1 MKKSYLLLIL
11 FFLFSALLLSSCAP
25 AALTADQVI
34 QKMADNG
41 KNLKTG
47 QISLDMDMTLAGSTI
62 NINSTG
68 AFENP
73 DKSFLTMNM
82 MGATVQVLV
91 LSPTEIYTRQG
102 ETGAW
107 QKSNAGAESQTGSLY
122 DFTKDPELLLKY
134 YKNAKFLPDKQV
146 AECTSACYHVSLELD
161 VAQMFAASGITQST
175 LQNVIFPS
183 PADVELWIGKSDF
196 FVHHQEST
204 FTMNI
209 NGQDVSVKVVV
220 SQTGINQPV
229 TIPTP

>member
-1 MKKSYLLLIL
+1 MIILLL
-11 FFLFSALLLSSCAP
+11 FSLVLASCAP
-25 AALTADQVI
+25 VALTADQVI

-47 QISLDMDMTLAGSTI
+47 QITLDMDMTLAGSTI

-107 QKSNAGAESQTGSLY
+107 QKSTAGAESQTGSLY

-134 YKNAKFLPDKQV
+134 YRNAKLLPEKQV

-161 VAQMFAASGITQST
+161 VAQMFEASGITQST
-175 LQNVIFPS
+175 LQNVKFPS
-183 PADVELWIGKSDF
+183 PANVELWVGKSDF
-196 FVHHQEST
+196 FAHHQEST